1 MREPSSFSPRSLPYT
16 APQIGPK
23 TPYHDRPLHSHR
35 PQISVEAYFLGATAY
50 HGVANDYCRDLLPFM
65 TSQGF
70 EPAGLSVP
78 RWAIGRGELASLRPP
93 GTPMP
98 KTHRASLF
106 DGGRAEARAY
116 CARERDYMKQRR
128 IARGDLVLKEGNAF
142 FRLSRSRLG
151 VPPVPNTF
159 GDDWPGAPQLVS
171 EAQARAR
178 IARG

>member
-1 MREPSSFSPRSLPYT
+1 
-16 APQIGPK
+16 
-23 TPYHDRPLHSHR
+23 
-35 PQISVEAYFLGATAY
+35 
-50 HGVANDYCRDLLPFM
+50 
-65 TSQGF
+65 
-70 EPAGLSVP
+70 
-78 RWAIGRGELASLRPP
+78 
-93 GTPMP
+93 MP